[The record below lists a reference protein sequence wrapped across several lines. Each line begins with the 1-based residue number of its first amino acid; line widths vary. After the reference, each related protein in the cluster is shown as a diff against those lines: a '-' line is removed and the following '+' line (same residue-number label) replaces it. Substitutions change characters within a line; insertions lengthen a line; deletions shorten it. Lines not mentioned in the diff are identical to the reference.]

1 MSMWKLLGLGF
12 VALLVVVPFMSYQ
25 RDKSAETAAKVEA
38 AKAETAAKAEA
49 ARVAA
54 MSPAQVA
61 AEAKALAD
69 AAAAK
74 EQRELEWQFIQTCQ
88 VTIQPKL
95 HDPKSAEWLELSRSY
110 REHKGDRYMT
120 QIKLR
125 AKNALGALRLSIYE
139 CRGQRVGNTFV
150 IASIKPLD

>member
-1 MSMWKLLGLGF
+1 MWKLLGLGF
-12 VALLVVVPFMSYQ
+12 VALLVIVPFMSYQ
-25 RDKSAETAAKVEA
+25 REKSAEATAKTEAARAETAAKI
-38 AKAETAAKAEA
+38 EA

-61 AEAKALAD
+61 AEVKAASD

-74 EQRELEWQFIQTCQ
+74 EQRELEWQFIQACQ
-88 VTIQPKL
+88 FALQPKL
-95 HDPKSAEWLELSRSY
+95 HDPKSAEWIDLSRSY

-125 AKNALGALRLSIYE
+125 AKNSLGALRLSTYE
-139 CRGQRVGNTFV
+139 CRGQRVGNAFV
-150 IASIKPLD
+150 VASIKPLD